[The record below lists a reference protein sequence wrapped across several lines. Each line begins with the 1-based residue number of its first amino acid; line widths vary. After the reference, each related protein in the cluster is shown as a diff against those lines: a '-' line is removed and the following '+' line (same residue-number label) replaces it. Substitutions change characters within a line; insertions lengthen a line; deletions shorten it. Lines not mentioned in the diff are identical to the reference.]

1 MFWNVQGAASKSFY
15 RTFVSFFRNYN
26 PSMVVILEPRINGLK
41 ADHFIK
47 KSGFD
52 RSHRVEAIG
61 FSWGIW
67 LLWKE
72 IFEVEIIMNNK
83 QFVHFKITKNNG
95 LLSWV
100 TAVYASPVPNVRR
113 FLWNYLGQL
122 VKSIKAP
129 WLVGGDFN
137 SILYTSER
145 RGGSTYSTGVCS
157 LFNNW
162 LYSNRL
168 YDLQYKGPH
177 FTWSRGNLSKRLDRA
192 VCNEDWLTK
201 YADSSVLHLSKIGS
215 DHRPILV
222 RFEKAVR
229 RVRDNLPFRFLTAW
243 LTQRFW

>member
-15 RTFVSFFRNYN
+15 RTFVSFCRNYN
-26 PSMVVILEPRINGLK
+26 PSMVVILEPRISGLK

-61 FSWGIW
+61 FSGGIW

-72 IFEVEIIMNNK
+72 IFEVGIIMNNK

-137 SILYTSER
+137 YILYTSER
-145 RGGSTYSTGVCS
+145 RGTLHIV
-157 LFNNW
+157 LVF
-162 LYSNRL
+162 
-168 YDLQYKGPH
+168 
-177 FTWSRGNLSKRLDRA
+177 A
-192 VCNEDWLTK
+192 VYLI
-201 YADSSVLHLSKIGS
+201 IGS
-215 DHRPILV
+215 IPTDSMTSNIRVLTLLSPVVIYLV
-222 RFEKAVR
+222 GWIELFIMR
-229 RVRDNLPFRFLTAW
+229 TG
-243 LTQRFW
+243 